1 MIETGVVLSTRNE
14 WEVLLKIY
22 NIVEDKIIKY
32 PFGEYFT
39 INIYNKEVLFFR
51 CAGRKIYASA
61 STQYMIDKFSL
72 KKIIHIGS
80 ATAVADYVDYGDIV
94 IPTLLAEYDT
104 TIREVEPLIKP
115 SSMIELEELKVTM
128 DHIDGL
134 IGTSD
139 KSLVTKRDY
148 SMVRETSMVASDTES
163 AAIAKVA
170 IANGVKIIVIKGIS
184 DRPIKD
190 EGYEEQYE
198 VFEENAP
205 VIIKNIIEN
214 YLLEV
219 I

>member
-1 MIETGVVLSTRNE
+1 MIETGVVLSTRYE
-14 WEVLLKIY
+14 WDVLLKIY
-22 NIVEDKIIKY
+22 NIVEEKIKKY
-32 PFGEYFT
+32 PFGEYFV
-39 INIYNKEVLFFR
+39 IDIYNKKVLFFR

-61 STQYMIDKFSL
+61 STQYMIDKYSL
-72 KKIIHIGS
+72 KKVVHIGS
-80 ATAVADYVDYGDIV
+80 ATAVADYVDYGDII
-94 IPTLLAEYDT
+94 IPTLLAEYDI
-104 TIREVEPLIKP
+104 TIREIEPLIKP
-115 SSMIELEELKVTM
+115 SSIMELDEVKVSM
-128 DHIDGL
+128 DSIGGL

-148 SMVRETSMVASDTES
+148 LMVKETSMVASDTES
-163 AAIAKVA
+163 AAIARVC
-170 IANGVKIIVIKGIS
+170 IANGVKIVVIKGIS

-190 EGYEEQYE
+190 EGYEEQFE